1 MLILDEPTNDLD
13 IQTLRILE
21 DNLDRFAGILI
32 VVSHDRYFLDRVVTR
47 IFAFSGNG
55 NLIRSE
61 GAYTEYLEHM
71 ETQGIPSGAAK
82 NTAGAAEERSGAC
95 DGKADG
101 SAAEERSGAE
111 LYAAQ
116 KEEQKKARKRTRL
129 SYRDQQEYDHI
140 EEEIDQLEQ
149 KSRELEEQMAESAT
163 MYTKLSDLSKE
174 KEAVDAKL
182 EERMERYFELQELVD
197 SFAKTDS

>member
-1 MLILDEPTNDLD
+1 MP
-13 IQTLRILE
+13 
-21 DNLDRFAGILI
+21 A
-32 VVSHDRYFLDRVVTR
+32 
-47 IFAFSGNG
+47 
-55 NLIRSE
+55 
-61 GAYTEYLEHM
+61 
-71 ETQGIPSGAAK
+71 
-82 NTAGAAEERSGAC
+82 
-95 DGKADG
+95 
-101 SAAEERSGAE
+101 
-111 LYAAQ
+111 
-116 KEEQKKARKRTRL
+116 EEQKKARKRTRL

-197 SFAKTDS
+197 SFGKSDS